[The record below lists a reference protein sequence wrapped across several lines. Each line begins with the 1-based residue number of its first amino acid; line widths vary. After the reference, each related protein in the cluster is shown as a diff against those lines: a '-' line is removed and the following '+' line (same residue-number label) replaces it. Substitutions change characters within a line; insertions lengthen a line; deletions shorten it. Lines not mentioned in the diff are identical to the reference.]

1 MKIDSAFRVFDF
13 FMAVL
18 IFSMPVII
26 IAQQNPTE
34 TKAEIETEAKVQAL
48 IDAENDAN
56 KTVWFMRGCF
66 LNIFGVALARR
77 TKAPVPAG
85 RLMGKSLTYI
95 VAYTSAYQTRRS
107 EIQVESTLLG
117 CILGPLCCV
126 GGCLV
131 ECIFS
136 AIRLMMAV
144 PLLPAAAVVGM
155 VAAAAV
161 VAFFPFG
168 NWCAF

>member
-131 ECIFS
+131 G
-136 AIRLMMAV
+136 V
-144 PLLPAAAVVGM
+144 YLLGHTIDDGGT
-155 VAAAAV
+155 
-161 VAFFPFG
+161 FTTSSGSSRNGSSSGGSGIFPF
-168 NWCAF
+168 W